1 MPPTCADGIEGFVLP
16 LPKEGEGKMID
27 DGLSAEDR
35 FVHALHRLA
44 DDPTLRKKMGKAG
57 IKRAAQ
63 QHSSRAMVA
72 SYRALMRSM
81 TPPKVL
87 LDMDGVIVDWD
98 KGFLERWAGRSKVD
112 RTYYK

>member
-1 MPPTCADGIEGFVLP
+1 MAE
-16 LPKEGEGKMID
+16 

-35 FVHALHRLA
+35 FVRALHKLA

-57 IKRAAQ
+57 VKRAAQ

-72 SYRALMRSM
+72 SYRALGRKM
-81 TPPKVL
+81 TPPQVL
-87 LDMDGVIVDWD
+87 LDMDGVLVDWD
-98 KGFLERWAGRSKVD
+98 KGFLEKWAGRSKVD